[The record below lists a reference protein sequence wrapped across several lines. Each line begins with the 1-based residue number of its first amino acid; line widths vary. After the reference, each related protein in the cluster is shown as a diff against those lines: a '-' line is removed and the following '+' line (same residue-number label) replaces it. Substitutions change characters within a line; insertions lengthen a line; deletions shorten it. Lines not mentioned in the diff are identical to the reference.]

1 MEAEDKASLAVQ
13 NESEVV
19 FLALYFNHGFIG
31 VPLVRVEIQ
40 RWNELNS
47 DVLKHRGEASTP
59 VADGGVGNL
68 DIVRSERC
76 CGRNFCLGR
85 TCSRP

>member
-1 MEAEDKASLAVQ
+1 MEAEDKAGFAVQ
-13 NESEVV
+13 NEPEIV

-47 DVLKHRGEASTP
+47 DVLKHRGRVHQLLMVLWETW
-59 VADGGVGNL
+59 
-68 DIVRSERC
+68 IYITVRKIRAMLRKEFLPR
-76 CGRNFCLGR
+76 
-85 TCSRP
+85 

>member
-13 NESEVV
+13 NEPEVV

-68 DIVRSERC
+68 DIHHRS
-76 CGRNFCLGR
+76 
-85 TCSRP
+85 